1 MKLTDKVVPIKSKP
15 KSGGWIGGKA
25 KGRST
30 NHVRRGIHL
39 EIMLDKLFK
48 SHFFEICLTCSMTL
62 YTTSINCNITI

>member
-1 MKLTDKVVPIKSKP
+1 MVFIPVVLSLIGPKTYINNEIDCDKVVPINSKP

-39 EIMLDKLFK
+39 EIMLGK
-48 SHFFEICLTCSMTL
+48 FF
-62 YTTSINCNITI
+62 